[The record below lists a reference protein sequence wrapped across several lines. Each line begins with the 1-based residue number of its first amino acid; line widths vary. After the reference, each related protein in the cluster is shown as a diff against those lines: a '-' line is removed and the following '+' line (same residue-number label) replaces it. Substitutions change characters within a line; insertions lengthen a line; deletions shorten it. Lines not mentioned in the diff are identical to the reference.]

1 MISTPVTLWPLL
13 FSWMLSTA
21 YHCWRGL
28 QYGVSYN
35 PSQFSSDVI
44 GRQWTNQN
52 PVKCM
57 KLGEIAGK
65 RMRPSHA
72 DYLRTY
78 PVFFREG
85 VPEMVVPCD
94 AADAWKVE
102 ENYRAAWHS
111 NIFRHW
117 HLKSQ
122 MNRAISAEREKEDS
136 RTPWTPSLGT
146 TLLLLI
152 LIKQITR
159 KTLFF
164 AEASPRRWRD

>member
-44 GRQWTNQN
+44 GRQWTNKN

-57 KLGEIAGK
+57 KLREIAGK

-72 DYLRTY
+72 DYSRTY

-94 AADAWKVE
+94 AADAWLKKTIEQPGTATFSGIDIWKVKWIE
-102 ENYRAAWHS
+102 P
-111 NIFRHW
+111 F
-117 HLKSQ
+117 LQK
-122 MNRAISAEREKEDS
+122 EKRRIPGPLEPLPGYNPVIVNFNKTNNSEDS
-136 RTPWTPSLGT
+136 
-146 TLLLLI
+146 LL
-152 LIKQITR
+152 
-159 KTLFF
+159 
-164 AEASPRRWRD
+164 RRG

>member
-21 YHCWRGL
+21 YHCWSGL

-57 KLGEIAGK
+57 KLREIAGK

-85 VPEMVVPCD
+85 VQEMVLPCD

-111 NIFRHW
+111 NIFRYW

-122 MNRAISAEREKEDS
+122 MKSHFCRKRKGGFQDPLNPLPGYNPVIVNFNKTNNSEDS
-136 RTPWTPSLGT
+136 
-146 TLLLLI
+146 LL
-152 LIKQITR
+152 
-159 KTLFF
+159 
-164 AEASPRRWRD
+164 RRG